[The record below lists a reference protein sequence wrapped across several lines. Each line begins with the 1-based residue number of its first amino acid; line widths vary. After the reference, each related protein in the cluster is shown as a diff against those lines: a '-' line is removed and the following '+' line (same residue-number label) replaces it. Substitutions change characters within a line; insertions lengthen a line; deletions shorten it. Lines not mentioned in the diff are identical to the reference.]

1 MKVDKLDSY
10 TENKLRE
17 EIFAQYPIQHLE
29 LVFEDVLPKIES
41 SYSPKGEV
49 FTLDDKVI
57 NQYIAESETIFK
69 KDELLEAL
77 KEIRDATE

>member
-1 MKVDKLDSY
+1 
-10 TENKLRE
+10 
-17 EIFAQYPIQHLE
+17 
-29 LVFEDVLPKIES
+29 
-41 SYSPKGEV
+41 
-49 FTLDDKVI
+49 LDDKVI